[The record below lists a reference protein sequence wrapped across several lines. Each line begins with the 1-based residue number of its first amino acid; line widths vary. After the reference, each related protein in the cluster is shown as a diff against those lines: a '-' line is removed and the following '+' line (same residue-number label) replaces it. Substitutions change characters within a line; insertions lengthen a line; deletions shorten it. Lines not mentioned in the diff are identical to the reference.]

1 MKALQI
7 DRDEQEQG
15 TKRGD
20 STDTQYNTRRR
31 SGGEEIAG
39 CYRTLDLCPRGS
51 QNSNGTKNSAQ
62 SEALRRAR
70 QEPKLG

>member
-20 STDTQYNTRRR
+20 STDTQYKIRV
-31 SGGEEIAG
+31 EEVEE
-39 CYRTLDLCPRGS
+39 
-51 QNSNGTKNSAQ
+51 K
-62 SEALRRAR
+62 
-70 QEPKLG
+70 K